1 MTVATH
7 KEIVIFS
14 VMFFFS
20 VVFLKLKT
28 FTLSIMLYNQ
38 NKTIKIRLSE
48 EVKITTL
55 ISFSQCTYRTV
66 TQFKILRVG
75 NAVS

>member
-7 KEIVIFS
+7 KEIVIFL
-14 VMFFFS
+14 VT
-20 VVFLKLKT
+20 FLKLKT
-28 FTLSIMLYNQ
+28 FTLSIMFYNQ

-55 ISFSQCTYRTV
+55 ISFPQCTYRTV
-66 TQFKILRVG
+66 TQSKILRVG